1 MELRLLERIQK
12 LGYNGQLTDPSKFKE
27 ALKQGPKSIEFTQL
41 VAWLADELA
50 ILNDMD
56 ETIHAIVSPDDSSSF
71 LLELSCFLK
80 ELGCQNKRLMT
91 GNVNTRLATEQD
103 RYILLDFLGA
113 ELKASRLL
121 EFRKHESL
129 SSTAASSSS
138 MAASSS
144 SMAASSS
151 SMAASSSSTAASS
164 SSTATSSSSMATSS
178 SPMDESLSP
187 MAESSSPMA
196 ASSSPMAVSPSP
208 MAASSSSMAP
218 SSSSMAASSFST
230 IIVEESDTAKDLKDM
245 LIALNFER
253 PPDDITTEKLF
264 TRLHDKLTE
273 VLKTAPSELV
283 GQPLITH
290 EFSEEDWNDL
300 QHIQQELHDEY
311 RMRRDMLLKRLDV
324 TVQSFLW
331 SDKIK
336 PEEAEL
342 IKQYEETRKLLSA
355 EPDVTFADLLAARD
369 DIALMEKTSNA
380 SVRKNTQ
387 TEINK
392 VIIGEVPDRGGR
404 PYEQEPP
411 PPEMPPW
418 QKDRVPG
425 PSTFGGGRG
434 VIKVHTVVILVME
447 IAVTLLIV
455 DKEEDM
461 EENKEGMEEGKE
473 VDMEEDKEV
482 DMEEDKEVDMEED
495 KEVDMEEDK
504 VVDMEEAKEVDMEE
518 AKEVDMEEDKEVI
531 KVVKEVVIKEVKEVV
546 IKEVKAVVIKE
557 VKEVVMEEED
567 KEVVME
573 EEDKEAVTEGEGK
586 EVVTEEEGK
595 EVVMEEEG
603 KEVVMEEEGKEVVM
617 GEEGK
622 EVVMEEEGKG
632 VVMEEGAKEVVMQE
646 EAKEVITE
654 EEDKKVDME
663 EDKEVVMEVVGIIV
677 TVETAEMED
686 INLNIK
692 VDNSIREEVVVEEEE
707 VEFKEAGIKAARIL
721 EQIIINVDTFVEEA
735 KEDDNTKIFYVNY
748 YSYDHNHNSKK
759 YLPSQSIIINI
770 NEFLYNM

>member
-41 VAWLADELA
+41 VAWFADELA

-56 ETIHAIVSPDDSSSF
+56 EAIHAIVSPDDSSSF

-80 ELGCQNKRLMT
+80 ELGCMNKRLMT

-121 EFRKHESL
+121 EFKKHESSSSSS
-129 SSTAASSSS
+129 SSTAASSCST
-138 MAASSS
+138 
-144 SMAASSS
+144 AASSS

-164 SSTATSSSSMATSS
+164 SS
-178 SPMDESLSP
+178 
-187 MAESSSPMA
+187 
-196 ASSSPMAVSPSP
+196 
-208 MAASSSSMAP
+208 MAASSSSTAA
-218 SSSSMAASSFST
+218 SSSSSTASSSST
-230 IIVEESDTAKDLKDM
+230 IIVAKSDTAKDLKDM

-264 TRLHDKLTE
+264 TRLHNKLTE

-290 EFSEEDWNDL
+290 EFSEEDWDDL

-331 SDKIK
+331 SDRIK
-336 PEEAEL
+336 PQEAEL
-342 IKQYEETRKLLSA
+342 KRQYEETRKLLSA

-392 VIIGEVPDRGGR
+392 IIIGEVPDRGGR

-425 PSTFGGGRG
+425 PSTSGGGRG
-434 VIKVHTVVILVME
+434 GRGGGRGSGSNFQTSYNS
-447 IAVTLLIV
+447 
-455 DKEEDM
+455 DKNSYSGNAGYGDSSYASNSGYSGQGGYGGAQGSGYGGGQGGGYGGGGQGSGYGGGGYGGRGQGGGYGGGGQKGGYGGGQGGGYGGGGNNSYSGDSRDGGYKSEYKGGQQYQRGGSGRGRGGRVQGGWNQSGSNSD
-461 EENKEGMEEGKE
+461 NYQRGYNRG
-473 VDMEEDKEV
+473 
-482 DMEEDKEVDMEED
+482 
-495 KEVDMEEDK
+495 
-504 VVDMEEAKEVDMEE
+504 
-518 AKEVDMEEDKEVI
+518 
-531 KVVKEVVIKEVKEVV
+531 
-546 IKEVKAVVIKE
+546 
-557 VKEVVMEEED
+557 
-567 KEVVME
+567 
-573 EEDKEAVTEGEGK
+573 G
-586 EVVTEEEGK
+586 
-595 EVVMEEEG
+595 
-603 KEVVMEEEGKEVVM
+603 
-617 GEEGK
+617 
-622 EVVMEEEGKG
+622 GKG
-632 VVMEEGAKEVVMQE
+632 GRQ
-646 EAKEVITE
+646 
-654 EEDKKVDME
+654 
-663 EDKEVVMEVVGIIV
+663 
-677 TVETAEMED
+677 
-686 INLNIK
+686 
-692 VDNSIREEVVVEEEE
+692 
-707 VEFKEAGIKAARIL
+707 
-721 EQIIINVDTFVEEA
+721 
-735 KEDDNTKIFYVNY
+735 Y
-748 YSYDHNHNSKK
+748 
-759 YLPSQSIIINI
+759 
-770 NEFLYNM
+770 